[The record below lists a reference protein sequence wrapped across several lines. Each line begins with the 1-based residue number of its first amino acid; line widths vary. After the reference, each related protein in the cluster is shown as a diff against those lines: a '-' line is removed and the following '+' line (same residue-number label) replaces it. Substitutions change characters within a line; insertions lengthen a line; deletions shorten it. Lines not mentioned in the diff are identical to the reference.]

1 MAVIFVIV
9 QWLNLHIQV
18 AMQSMPFSI
27 NVTSLIPANGEVDL
41 MQLYVIKSEGHL
53 EKVEDTKG
61 VIRKQIYKEEQTSC
75 YSCKKSD
82 GKP

>member
-1 MAVIFVIV
+1 
-9 QWLNLHIQV
+9 
-18 AMQSMPFSI
+18 
-27 NVTSLIPANGEVDL
+27 

-61 VIRKQIYKEEQTSC
+61 VIRKHIYKEEQTSC

>member
-9 QWLNLHIQV
+9 QWLNLHI
-18 AMQSMPFSI
+18 AMQSMPFST
-27 NVTSLIPANGEVDL
+27 NVAGLIPANGEVDL

-61 VIRKQIYKEEQTSC
+61 VIRTHI
-75 YSCKKSD
+75 
-82 GKP
+82 